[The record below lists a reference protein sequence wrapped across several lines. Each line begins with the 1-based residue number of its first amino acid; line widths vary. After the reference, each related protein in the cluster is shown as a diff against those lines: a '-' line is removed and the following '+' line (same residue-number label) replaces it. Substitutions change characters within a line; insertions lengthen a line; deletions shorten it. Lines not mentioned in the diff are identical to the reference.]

1 MKLNLV
7 SRISPKGPFPVIA
20 FHCSGAGAGQWRPLG
35 EALGDRFDLHAPEH
49 YGCDSRGMWSGEH
62 AFTLADEAAA
72 AISLIDHFK
81 GKVHL
86 AGHSYGGGVA
96 LHVALARH
104 ERIASLTLYEPSAF
118 YLLPHLGEAG
128 REAHAEIS
136 KVARRV
142 CQAVMTGDY
151 CAGMEVFVDYWN
163 GAGAWQAMSRSVQ
176 EALVHWAPKA
186 PLDFNA
192 LLLEPALPSS
202 YRQLNFP
209 VLLLRG
215 ENAPKPTRVITNQLR
230 YFLPQCKL
238 AEIPGAGHMGPFT
251 HAAEVA
257 TLFAR
262 HIEAAGT
269 APSSTA
275 YDTASPSQRLV
286 S

>member
-7 SRISPKGPFPVIA
+7 SRINPERPTPVIA

-35 EALGDRFDLHAPEH
+35 DALGDRFDLHAPEH
-49 YGCDSRGMWSGEH
+49 YGCNSRGMWRGAH

-86 AGHSYGGGVA
+86 AGHSYGGGVT
-96 LHVALARH
+96 LHVALARP
-104 ERIASLTLYEPSAF
+104 ERIASLSLYEPSAF

-136 KVARRV
+136 RVAERI
-142 CQAVMTGDY
+142 CQAVITGDY
-151 CAGMEVFVDYWN
+151 YAGMQVFVDYWN
-163 GAGAWQAMSRSVQ
+163 GAGAWQAMSPSVQ
-176 EALVHWAPKA
+176 EALVRWAPKA
-186 PLDFNA
+186 PLDFHA

-215 ENAPKPTRVITNQLR
+215 ENAPKPTRAITNQLR
-230 YFLPQCKL
+230 HFLPQSKL
-238 AEIPGAGHMGPFT
+238 TEIPGAGHMGPFT
-251 HAAEVA
+251 HAVEVA
-257 TLFAR
+257 TLFAQ
-262 HIEAAGT
+262 HIEAAE
-269 APSSTA
+269 ASRSSPA